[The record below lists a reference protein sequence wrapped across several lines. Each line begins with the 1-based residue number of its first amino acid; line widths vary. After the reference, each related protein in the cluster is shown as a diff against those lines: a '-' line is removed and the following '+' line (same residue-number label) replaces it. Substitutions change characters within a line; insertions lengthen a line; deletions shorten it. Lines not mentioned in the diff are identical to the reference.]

1 MLSGCSAIGGVY
13 GPEGSTTHTGVVAAT
28 ETLGPLAKQAPS
40 CDAGDAGGSITML
53 LEKLS
58 VAVHEKLLPGGVA
71 LHSWAAFGLDVNGA
85 QFQVRRPL

>member
-1 MLSGCSAIGGVY
+1 MQS
-13 GPEGSTTHTGVVAAT
+13 
-28 ETLGPLAKQAPS
+28 PS

-71 LHSWAAFGLDVNGA
+71 IHSWAAFGLDVNGA
-85 QFQVRRPL
+85 QFHVRRSL